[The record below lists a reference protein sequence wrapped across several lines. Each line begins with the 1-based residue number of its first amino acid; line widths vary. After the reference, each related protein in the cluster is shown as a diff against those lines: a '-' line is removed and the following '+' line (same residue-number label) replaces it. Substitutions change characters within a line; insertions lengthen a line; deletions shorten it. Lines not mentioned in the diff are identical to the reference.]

1 MTEPTIPASP
11 DPAAGEAPAKP
22 PANPALPAPVVPIT
36 ATAAAEADGAGTP
49 PGTAQ
54 PTAVPPEMESEE
66 WPPDRR
72 LVWGLFA
79 VLLWLLLFAVGTLID
94 SEASRVNL
102 GWKPPSEQK
111 AVASV
116 PPDEVLKLHEQLNR
130 LEDAVKNLAQPKDP
144 VPPAAKDNAPAEAP
158 PAKTSEPK
166 QSAPPGGVGD
176 FLVAM
181 FSFIPLNI
189 GFLCI
194 LAAFIGGCSVNKEE
208 IWQLK
213 FEINALRL
221 DPDQSK
227 STSLRRRLNY
237 LTEHPGYSTVRGMV
251 VYLILISGLFI
262 VGGDPLGDA
271 GSQVD
276 ALTKYMRLAGL
287 FSFFGYLAGYDPTV
301 FTSLLNL
308 GSSRLRP
315 TQPEPSPKP

>member
-1 MTEPTIPASP
+1 MTEPTTPTSS
-11 DPAAGEAPAKP
+11 DPAAGQP
-22 PANPALPAPVVPIT
+22 PASPPPAPLVPIT
-36 ATAAAEADGAGTP
+36 ATAAAPADAADTP
-49 PGTAQ
+49 PGTDQ
-54 PTAVPPEMESEE
+54 PAAALPKLESDD

-102 GWKPPSEQK
+102 GWKPPSQPQT
-111 AVASV
+111 VVSI
-116 PPDEVLKLHEQLNR
+116 PPDEVLKLAEQLNR
-130 LEDAVKNLAQPKDP
+130 LEDAVTKLAQPKDA
-144 VPPAAKDNAPAEAP
+144 VPPTGKDKTPAEAA
-158 PAKTSEPK
+158 PAKPT
-166 QSAPPGGVGD
+166 APQPAPRGGIGD

-213 FEINALRL
+213 FDLKALQPGD
-221 DPDQSK
+221 DPSK
-227 STSLRRRLNY
+227 SASLRRRLNY
-237 LTEHPGYSTVRGMV
+237 LTEHPGYSAIRGMV
-251 VYLILISGLFI
+251 VYLILTSGLFI

-271 GSQVD
+271 GSQAE
-276 ALTKYMRLAGL
+276 ALTNYMRLAGL